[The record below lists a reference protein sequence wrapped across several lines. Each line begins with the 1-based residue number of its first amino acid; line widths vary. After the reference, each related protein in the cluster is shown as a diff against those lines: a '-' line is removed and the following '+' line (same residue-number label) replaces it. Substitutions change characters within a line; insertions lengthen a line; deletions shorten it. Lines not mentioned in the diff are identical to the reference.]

1 MAPLSWYSRWDG
13 SQRLDDLDADQ
24 LLEAMSDDLL
34 SDGDLWSAMRKL
46 FQRGARNPDGPN
58 LPGLQDLL
66 NRLRR
71 QRQQQLDRFD
81 LSSVLDDIKQKL
93 DKILQTER
101 EGIERRVNE
110 AREKAQSG
118 QAPDSHRQAMERAG
132 AEHQKTLDEL
142 PATPAGRIQGL
153 QSYEFMDPD
162 AHRMFWELM
171 KGLQQQ
177 MLQPFLSN
185 MQKALGNMTPQDL
198 ERMREMLR
206 DLNRML
212 RDRAEGREPDF
223 EAFKQKWGDHFPG
236 AQNLDQLME
245 QIAQQSG
252 QMQSLLGSMSPGQR
266 RQLQDMMQSLFLQD
280 ERLEAELAQLGMNLG
295 QLMPLDQFRKNYQFR
310 GDDDLTMKQAMELM
324 DELQQLDQLERQLQ
338 RVRDPNDL
346 EKIDPEQMERLLGE
360 EARRDLER
368 LRELTKKLEEAGYLE
383 RKGDRL
389 ELTARAIRKIGDK
402 ALRDIFTHLKRDRF
416 GSHELERRGHG
427 GDRTDQAKPYE
438 FGDPFLLE
446 LRETLMNAVERNG
459 AGVPVRLHPDDFEVV
474 RTETQTHA
482 ATVLMLDMS
491 RSMIFNGCF
500 LPAKKV
506 ALALNALIRG
516 QFPRDSLYI
525 VGFSLYAREFSAA
538 QLPHLAPG
546 EWSVGTNM
554 HAGFL
559 LARQL
564 LARHKGGNRQVI
576 MITDGE
582 PTAHMEGTEPEF
594 AYPPTRR
601 TIQETLKEV
610 QRCTRDGIT
619 INTFMLEQSHALT
632 AFVEQ
637 MTRINRGRAF
647 FATSDRLGEYVLV
660 DFVRAKRRAV
670 S

>member
-1 MAPLSWYSRWDG
+1 MSPPTWYSRWDG
-13 SQRLDDLDADQ
+13 SQRIEDLDADQ
-24 LLEAMSDDLL
+24 LLDAMSDDLL
-34 SDGDLWSAMRKL
+34 SDGDPWSALRRL
-46 FQRGARNPDGPN
+46 FQRGAKNPDGAN

-71 QRQQQLDRFD
+71 QRQQQLDRYD

-93 DKILQTER
+93 DNILKTER

-110 AREKAQSG
+110 AKEKAQRG
-118 QAPDSHRQAMERAG
+118 EAPESFRQAMEQAA
-132 AEHQKTLDEL
+132 AEHRKTLDEM
-142 PATPAGRIQGL
+142 PETPAGRIQNL
-153 QSYEFMDPD
+153 QNYEFMDPD

-212 RDRAEGREPDF
+212 QERAEGREPDF

-236 AQNLDQLME
+236 AQNLDQLLE
-245 QIAQQSG
+245 QIARQSG
-252 QMQSLLGSMSPGQR
+252 QMQSLLSSMSPGQR

-280 ERLEAELAQLGMNLG
+280 ERLEAELRQLGMNLG
-295 QLMPLDQFRKNYQFR
+295 QMMPPDGRRYNFR

-338 RVRDPNDL
+338 KVRDPNDL
-346 EKIDPEQMERLLGE
+346 EKIDPQQVEQLLGE
-360 EARRDLER
+360 EAARDLER
-368 LRELTKKLEEAGYLE
+368 LREMTKKLEEAGYLE

-402 ALRDIFTHLKRDRF
+402 ALRDIFGHLKRDRF
-416 GSHELERRGHG
+416 GGHALERRGAG
-427 GDRTDQAKPYE
+427 GDRTDQSKPYE

-446 LRETLMNAVERNG
+446 LRETLMNALERNG
-459 AGVPVRLHPDDFEVV
+459 AGVPVRLHPDDFEVA
-474 RTETQTHA
+474 RTETQTQA

-564 LARHKGGNRQVI
+564 LARHKGGNKQVI

-582 PTAHMEGTEPEF
+582 PTAHMEGSEPEF

-601 TIQETLKEV
+601 TLQETLKEV

-660 DFVRAKRRAV
+660 DFVRAKRRAI

>member
-280 ERLEAELAQLGMNLG
+280 ERLEAEMAQLGMNLG

-564 LARHKGGNRQVI
+564 LARHKGSNRQVI

>member
-1 MAPLSWYSRWDG
+1 VSPPTWYSRWDG
-13 SQRLDDLDADQ
+13 SQRIEDLDADQ
-24 LLEAMSDDLL
+24 LLDAMSDDLL
-34 SDGDLWSAMRKL
+34 SDGDPWSALRRL
-46 FQRGARNPDGPN
+46 FQRGAKNPDGAN

-71 QRQQQLDRFD
+71 QRQQQLDRYD

-93 DKILQTER
+93 DNILKTER

-110 AREKAQSG
+110 AKEKAQRG
-118 QAPDSHRQAMERAG
+118 EAPESFRQAMEQAA
-132 AEHQKTLDEL
+132 AEHRKTLDEM
-142 PATPAGRIQGL
+142 PETPAGRIQNL
-153 QSYEFMDPD
+153 QNYEFMDPD

-212 RDRAEGREPDF
+212 QERAEGREPDF

-236 AQNLDQLME
+236 AQNLDQLLE
-245 QIAQQSG
+245 QIARQSG
-252 QMQSLLGSMSPGQR
+252 QMQSLLSSMSPGQR

-280 ERLEAELAQLGMNLG
+280 ERLEAELRQLGMNLG
-295 QLMPLDQFRKNYQFR
+295 QMMPPDGRRYNFR

-338 RVRDPNDL
+338 KVRDPNDL
-346 EKIDPEQMERLLGE
+346 EKIDPQQVEQLLGE
-360 EARRDLER
+360 EAARDLER
-368 LRELTKKLEEAGYLE
+368 LREMTKKLEEAGYLE

-402 ALRDIFTHLKRDRF
+402 ALRDIFGHLKRDRF
-416 GSHELERRGHG
+416 GGHALERRGAG
-427 GDRTDQAKPYE
+427 GDRTDQSKPYE

-446 LRETLMNAVERNG
+446 LRETLMNALERNG
-459 AGVPVRLHPDDFEVV
+459 AGVPVRLHPDDFEVA
-474 RTETQTHA
+474 RTETQTQA

-564 LARHKGGNRQVI
+564 LARHKGGNKQVI

-582 PTAHMEGTEPEF
+582 PTAHMEGSEPEF

-601 TIQETLKEV
+601 TLQETLKEV

-660 DFVRAKRRAV
+660 DFVRAKRRAI

>member
-280 ERLEAELAQLGMNLG
+280 ERLEAEMAQLGMNLG

-474 RTETQTHA
+474 RTETQTQA

-564 LARHKGGNRQVI
+564 LARHKGSNRQVI